1 VVKPPLPDQYATYKQ
16 WCVALA
22 REGKNAREI
31 KATTG
36 CSNSYAYDAIASIK
50 KAEIEAGEKAT
61 PTDVKIQ
68 EVQAEDEDIPI
79 AQEKPEGEETEE
91 AEEDEEEAED
101 LEEEE
106 GEEHEAPEVPAYAK
120 SLLTGVVD
128 ADDCEGLWSN
138 VNDLFPEN
146 HRRPQGSIRALGKLS
161 VRPFTR
167 IIVKYAGEWGDL
179 IFLGIV
185 VIVTFAPSV
194 KGVAG
199 EWMES
204 RKTQKERKK
213 EVKP

>member
-22 REGKNAREI
+22 KEGKNAREI

-36 CSNSYAYDAIASIK
+36 CSDSYCYDAIASIE
-50 KAEIEAGEKAT
+50 KARTASGEKPTRTDVEIE
-61 PTDVKIQ
+61 
-68 EVQAEDEDIPI
+68 EVQAEEEDIPVR
-79 AQEKPEGEETEE
+79 EDEE
-91 AEEDEEEAED
+91 AEEEEGEDEEAED
-101 LEEEE
+101 IEEEE
-106 GEEHEAPEVPAYAK
+106 GEEHEALEIPTYAK

-128 ADDCEGLWSN
+128 ADDCEGLWGN
-138 VNDLFPEN
+138 VNDLFPAE

-185 VIVTFAPSV
+185 AILTFSPSV

-199 EWMES
+199 EWMAQ
-204 RKTQKERKK
+204 RKRVDKTKK
-213 EVKP
+213 GDEK